1 MKKRDKLRKLETK
14 NWEKNQWF
22 GRTSFSSNSDT
33 KIGPWFWFPIPKP
46 GSGRT
51 LGAMQNNKVVQ
62 KCHCDLSCLF
72 RRNSVVL
79 CVTLLSLVCG
89 IKDMECKALVPR
101 ELHMHDLSN

>member
-1 MKKRDKLRKLETK
+1 MTLGSLQDSAKKA
-14 NWEKNQWF
+14 
-22 GRTSFSSNSDT
+22 SD
-33 KIGPWFWFPIPKP
+33 PYLLSLFPIPKP